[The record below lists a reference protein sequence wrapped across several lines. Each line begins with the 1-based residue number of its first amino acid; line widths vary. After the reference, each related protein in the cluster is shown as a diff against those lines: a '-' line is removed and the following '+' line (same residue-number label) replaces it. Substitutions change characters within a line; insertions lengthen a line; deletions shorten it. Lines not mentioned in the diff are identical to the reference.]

1 MSHTDRS
8 QDHAQYGRLSTRARV
23 KKERLNVLNTLVD
36 QICQQLSRHG
46 QDLLKVNWRD
56 EMERLFGI
64 KYNASSQIGLQ
75 EECIENEDDFEYLKD
90 NLTQLLY
97 ILRNPKHMNVRTLL
111 PSLTSSSHTG
121 PCRSTA
127 LSTERETCTFRSRY

>member
-1 MSHTDRS
+1 METPKLSNPIQLEFTDLPLFSTDMSHPDGS

-23 KKERLNVLNTLVD
+23 KKERLNVLNPLVD

-75 EECIENEDDFEYLKD
+75 EECIENEDDFEYLQD
-90 NLTQLLY
+90 HLTQLSTFY
-97 ILRNPKHMNVRTLL
+97 RTRGTQMCVLH
-111 PSLTSSSHTG
+111 SLH
-121 PCRSTA
+121 
-127 LSTERETCTFRSRY
+127 